1 LEIQRSEDCLI
12 FNGLTPKITKM
23 SRAYDAIAGFMRNK
37 QATDVSDRFNFIS
50 FQENG
55 PSYLD
60 QFTFEPELIL
70 KTLKS
75 LERKTVRANL
85 AGGIFVAITFI
96 IDVYKRISEKVFRLI
111 ILADDGSHKIPFHY
125 LPVLEDLIEKVKD
138 MPFFI
143 DVIRV
148 NAEDIQEGQKLAG
161 LVKKTNGKFYDLE
174 KIKELGSV
182 LSSLSEKKYIK
193 IPAFYEKKKQSIIP
207 EENKPFYAN
216 LGDDPPKVKG
226 IGTCAI
232 CFQRDDTGLVQCPSC
247 ETIAHEKCW
256 AQWAKTSNI
265 GIFYVF
271 RCHNCFNLLKLDKQ
285 YVFEIHSGKEPTKD
299 EIKQIKRRDMVQIL
313 REKEAMEKPKVVQ
326 VSDPLA
332 IDPTNIEEIKTEPEK
347 IEKKREGPKI
357 KVLICPS
364 CSKITTSVKKSCPG
378 CGYPLF

>member
-1 LEIQRSEDCLI
+1 MEITRSEDCLI
-12 FNGLTPKITKM
+12 FNGLTPKITKV
-23 SRAYDAIAGFMRNK
+23 SRAYEAIATFMKKK
-37 QATDVSDRFNFIS
+37 QSIDISDRFNFIS

-60 QFTFEPELIL
+60 HFTFEPELIL
-70 KTLKS
+70 NTLKS
-75 LERKTVRANL
+75 LGRKNVRANI

-111 ILADDGSHKIPFHY
+111 ILADDGSHKIPFNY

-143 DVIRV
+143 DIIRV
-148 NAEDIQEGQKLAG
+148 NAEDIQEGHKMAG
-161 LVKKTNGKFYDLE
+161 LVKKTNGKFFDIE
-174 KIKELGSV
+174 KIKELGQV
-182 LSSLSEKKYIK
+182 FTALSEKKHIK
-193 IPAFYEKKKQSIIP
+193 IPAHYEKKKQAFIP

-216 LGDDPPKVKG
+216 LADVPSNVEG

-232 CFQRDDTGLVQCPSC
+232 CFQRDDLGLVRCPSC
-247 ETIAHEKCW
+247 DTVAHEKCW

-271 RCHNCFNLLKLDKQ
+271 RCHNCFNILKLDKQ
-285 YVFEIHSGKEPTKD
+285 FVFDIHQGKEPTKE
-299 EIKQIKRRDMVQIL
+299 EIRQIKRRDMVNYL
-313 REKEAMEKPKVVQ
+313 REQEAKEKPKIVQ

-332 IDPTNIEEIKTEPEK
+332 IDPTTVEEVEK
-347 IEKKREGPKI
+347 KPEKKREGPKI
-357 KVLICPS
+357 KVIICPS
-364 CSKITTSVKKSCPG
+364 CSKITTSVKQTCSG

>member
-1 LEIQRSEDCLI
+1 MEITRSEDVLI

-23 SRAYDAIAGFMRNK
+23 SRAYDAIADFMRKK
-37 QATDVSDRFNFIS
+37 QSIDVSDRFNFIS
-50 FQENG
+50 FQESG

-60 QFTFEPELIL
+60 HFTFEPELIL
-70 KTLKS
+70 NTLKS
-75 LERKTVRANL
+75 FERKNVRANL

-96 IDVYKRISEKVFRLI
+96 IDVFKKISEKVFRLI

-148 NAEDIQEGQKLAG
+148 NAEDIQEGHKLAG
-161 LVKKTNGKFYDLE
+161 LVKKTNGKFFDLGG
-174 KIKELGSV
+174 IKELGAV
-182 LSSLSEKKYIK
+182 LSSLSEKKYIRV
-193 IPAFYEKKKQSIIP
+193 PAHYEKKKHAIIP

-216 LGDDPPKVKG
+216 LGDIPLSVEG

-232 CFQRDDTGLVQCPSC
+232 CFQRDDAGIVRCPSC
-247 ETIAHEKCW
+247 ETIAHKKCW

-285 YVFEIHSGKEPTKD
+285 FVFDVHAGKEPTKE
-299 EIKQIKRRDMVQIL
+299 EIKQIKRRDMVNYL
-313 REKEAMEKPKVVQ
+313 REQEAKEKPKVIQ

-332 IDPTNIEEIKTEPEK
+332 IDPISVEEIEK
-347 IEKKREGPKI
+347 KPEKKREGPRVRVI
-357 KVLICPS
+357 ICPS
-364 CSKITTSVKKSCPG
+364 CSKITTSVKKNCSG

>member
-1 LEIQRSEDCLI
+1 MEITRSEDCLI
-12 FNGLTPKITKM
+12 FNGLTPKITKI
-23 SRAYDAIAGFMRNK
+23 SRAYDAIADFMRKK
-37 QATDVSDRFNFIS
+37 QAIDVSDRFNFIT
-50 FQENG
+50 FQKNG
-55 PSYLD
+55 PTYLD
-60 QFTFEPELIL
+60 HFTFEPELIL
-70 KTLKS
+70 NTLKS
-75 LERKTVRANL
+75 FERKIVRANL

-96 IDVYKRISEKVFRLI
+96 IDVFKKISEKVFRLI

-148 NAEDIQEGQKLAG
+148 NAEDIQEGHKLAG
-161 LVKKTNGKFYDLE
+161 LVKKTSGKFFDLE

-193 IPAFYEKKKQSIIP
+193 VPAFYEKKKQSFIP

-216 LGDDPPKVKG
+216 LGDDPLNVEG

-232 CFQRDDTGLVQCPSC
+232 CFQRDDTGLVRCPSC

-285 YVFEIHSGKEPTKD
+285 FVFDIHAGKEPTKE
-299 EIKQIKRRDMVQIL
+299 EIKQIKRRDMVNYL
-313 REKEAMEKPKVVQ
+313 REQEAKEKPKVIQ
-326 VSDPLA
+326 ISDPLA
-332 IDPTNIEEIKTEPEK
+332 IDPIVVEEIEAKP
-347 IEKKREGPKI
+347 EKKREGPKI
-357 KVLICPS
+357 KVIICPS
-364 CSKITTSVKKSCPG
+364 CSKITTSIKKNCSG